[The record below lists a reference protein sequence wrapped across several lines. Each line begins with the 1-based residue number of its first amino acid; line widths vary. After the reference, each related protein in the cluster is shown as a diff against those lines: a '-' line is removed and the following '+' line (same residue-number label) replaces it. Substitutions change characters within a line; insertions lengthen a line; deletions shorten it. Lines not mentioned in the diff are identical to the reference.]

1 MPKRNSNRK
10 GLSKKQSDALA
21 RGRAI
26 RRQNIKNQTGGDQDG
41 MTKVV
46 SAKKAA
52 RKWKNKSLSSPTGR
66 GLGAPQAREARRTL
80 SHLWEGGVTNKPRG
94 KDADGY
100 PLKTAVQV
108 GLAEEAE
115 ERSRAWAAGLRELRY
130 GNSEWATSVR
140 EGRGGEGF
148 SPPDPS
154 QRVSPGNLR
163 TNSSITEEHQK
174 ALEDE
179 AARHSPHPLFT
190 VKGWWEQSD
199 EGKKAAVVAAN
210 KAALLAAETRKARKV
225 RFTGTQQLRAAG
237 SAVSQFAKDRYELKW
252 SKAALAGAQDKL
264 ELVEAMRGPIARYL
278 ADLGTLGAM
287 AATTGGLLALGPM
300 VLESAVL
307 LAIGM
312 WGLAT
317 PFIIAEAVGSS
328 VGSMVVAA
336 VPNLVK
342 FQAHY
347 TIAAERRARD
357 RMVREITENLT
368 AIDRRN
374 ADPETVA
381 VPVAEHYNIP
391 GIPYDGT
398 PAAVAALAVPPA
410 AHRRLL
416 RRNSSSSSDEGD

>member
-52 RKWKNKSLSSPTGR
+52 RKWKNKSLSNPSGR

-148 SPPDPS
+148 STPDPS

-210 KAALLAAETRKARKV
+210 KAALLAAATRKARKV
-225 RFTGTQQLRAAG
+225 RFTGTREDSEECVRPQAGHRAMWNDYIDVARGASQFKGCPDKDNNFPDNKYLQFDRKNGRYCCSKTRPTSVEACRHVRDIIEPNTRAARWT
-237 SAVSQFAKDRYELKW
+237 DDE
-252 SKAALAGAQDKL
+252 
-264 ELVEAMRGPIARYL
+264 M
-278 ADLGTLGAM
+278 
-287 AATTGGLLALGPM
+287 ATTKAEIKLYRDPERGDFFYHPDDPHQPPRLARSKDAVLRKLKQYSGPEPHVQHLNSTQPFCAKVLKGVGLLG
-300 VLESAVL
+300 E
-307 LAIGM
+307 
-312 WGLAT
+312 
-317 PFIIAEAVGSS
+317 
-328 VGSMVVAA
+328 
-336 VPNLVK
+336 
-342 FQAHY
+342 
-347 TIAAERRARD
+347 
-357 RMVREITENLT
+357 
-368 AIDRRN
+368 
-374 ADPETVA
+374 
-381 VPVAEHYNIP
+381 P
-391 GIPYDGT
+391 GW
-398 PAAVAALAVPPA
+398 
-410 AHRRLL
+410 
-416 RRNSSSSSDEGD
+416 EMFK